1 MHMVLT
7 STVAKMNN
15 YDYLDEMYENA
26 PSVGKM
32 RSSRESQVNNR
43 MSTLKRAEDKLN
55 RYRND
60 GLLG

>member
-1 MHMVLT
+1 MTTDELYDELT
-7 STVAKMNN
+7 A
-15 YDYLDEMYENA
+15 MYENA

-55 RYRND
+55 RYRSQ
-60 GLLG
+60 GFIK

>member
-32 RSSRESQVNNR
+32 RSSREPQVNNR

>member
-1 MHMVLT
+1 
-7 STVAKMNN
+7 MNN
-15 YDYLDEMYENA
+15 YEYLDELYENA

-43 MSTLKRAEDKLN
+43 MATLKRAEDKLN

-60 GLLG
+60 GVIA

>member
-1 MHMVLT
+1 MIKNTKQAVNN
-7 STVAKMNN
+7 MNN